1 MNRSADDRNRPV
13 ADIGA
18 GGHLVRTG
26 CVRPDRRCALSE
38 KLYLARS
45 EPAPCSDTGGYL
57 IEEISMCY
65 TGPTVQAGKPMT
77 GKKISGD
84 ALASQDFCMRA

>member
-1 MNRSADDRNRPV
+1 
-13 ADIGA
+13 
-18 GGHLVRTG
+18 
-26 CVRPDRRCALSE
+26 
-38 KLYLARS
+38 
-45 EPAPCSDTGGYL
+45 L